1 MRLHQ
6 NVSSSFTSK
15 VKICFTSSFTLI
27 FYKSFFEILELRQKK
42 MKDEEIIRKQ
52 AVKLHLKSIP
62 INDIADM
69 LGKTR
74 QWVHKW
80 LTRYKTGNDVWYE
93 SISNTPKKPISRI
106 PEDIEKTIVSIREN
120 LKGQKYAQKGAL
132 NILYEFKR
140 LNINPPSMST
150 INRVIQRNGLLDKG
164 TKREAKKKNILITSL
179 MYNKWILLDQSIL
192 EGAAGITYLTSLLLS
207 HIMLVFIPS

>member
-1 MRLHQ
+1 
-6 NVSSSFTSK
+6 
-15 VKICFTSSFTLI
+15 
-27 FYKSFFEILELRQKK
+27 
-42 MKDEEIIRKQ
+42 MKDEEILRQQ
-52 AVKLHLKSIP
+52 AIELHLKGTAIVE
-62 INDIADM
+62 ITDK
-69 LGKTR
+69 LGKSR

-80 LTRYKTGNDVWYE
+80 LNRYKSGDDKWYL
-93 SISNTPKKPISRI
+93 SVSNAPKKPISRI

-179 MYNKWILLDQSIL
+179 MYNKWTLLGQSIL
-192 EGAAGITYLTSLLLS
+192 EGAVGITCLTSLLLS
-207 HIMLVFIPS
+207 HIMPGFTPSQISLQKA

>member
-1 MRLHQ
+1 
-6 NVSSSFTSK
+6 
-15 VKICFTSSFTLI
+15 
-27 FYKSFFEILELRQKK
+27 

-52 AVKLHLKSIP
+52 AVELHLKSIP

-80 LTRYKTGNDVWYE
+80 LKRYKTGNDVWYE
-93 SISNTPKKPISRI
+93 SISNAPKKPISRI

-140 LNINPPSMST
+140 LNIIPPSMST

-164 TKREAKKKNILITSL
+164 TKREAKKKSILITSL
-179 MYNKWILLDQSIL
+179 MYNKWTLSGQSIL
-192 EGAAGITYLTSLLLS
+192 EGAVGTTYLTSLLLS
-207 HIMLVFIPS
+207 HILLVFIPSQIRLQKA